1 VIQGSRG
8 KNISAVLKTSLYE
21 ILSDVSEQS
30 GGNNSGPN
38 PHELLEAALAACTI
52 ITIQMYAN
60 RKLWKLESTDA
71 LVKIVWEEKGLTKI
85 DRQLTFK
92 GDLTDEQ
99 KARLREIADK
109 CPLHN
114 ILEGKIEI
122 QTTVT

>member
-1 VIQGSRG
+1 MIQGSRG

>member
-1 VIQGSRG
+1 MIQGSRG

-21 ILSDVSEQS
+21 ILSDVSEQN

-38 PHELLEAALAACTI
+38 PHEILEAALAACTI
-52 ITIQMYAN
+52 ITVQMYAN
-60 RKLWKLESTDA
+60 RKLWKLDSTNA

-109 CPLHN
+109 CPIHN
-114 ILEGKIEI
+114 VLEGKVEI